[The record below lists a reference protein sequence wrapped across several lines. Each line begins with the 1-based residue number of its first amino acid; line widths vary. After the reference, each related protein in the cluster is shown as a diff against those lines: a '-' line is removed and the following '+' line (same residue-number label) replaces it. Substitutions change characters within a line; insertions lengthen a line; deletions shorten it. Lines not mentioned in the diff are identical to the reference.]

1 VRYISSCRWYLSE
14 PVLANQKLASF
25 LQRTCLFQTSGA
37 RPNSLPLSRVQ
48 HVYGYT
54 NTVLG
59 AKITARGNPSRLPSL
74 AKGIINSDSCITTE
88 CADPNRLTAQTLVIF
103 QQTVGMSTSF
113 CKKKPLMKKGIDHD
127 TAPKL
132 LHALHGP
139 PPEAAAF
146 FEASSLSLL
155 SFST

>member
-1 VRYISSCRWYLSE
+1 MATPI
-14 PVLANQKLASF
+14 
-25 LQRTCLFQTSGA
+25 
-37 RPNSLPLSRVQ
+37 
-48 HVYGYT
+48 
-54 NTVLG
+54 LG
-59 AKITARGNPSRLPSL
+59 VKITGRGNPSRSQSL

-103 QQTVGMSTSF
+103 QQIVSMST
-113 CKKKPLMKKGIDHD
+113 CKKEKLVIMIKGIDHD
-127 TAPKL
+127 TTPKL
-132 LHALHGP
+132 LHGP